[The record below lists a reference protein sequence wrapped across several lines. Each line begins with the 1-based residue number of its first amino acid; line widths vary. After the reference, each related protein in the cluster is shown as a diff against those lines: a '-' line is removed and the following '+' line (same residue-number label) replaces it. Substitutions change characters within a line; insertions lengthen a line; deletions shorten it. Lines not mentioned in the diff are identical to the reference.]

1 MSLRAELKAGLARLN
16 LTLDA
21 PRVEALLAY
30 LDLMAKWN
38 RVYNLTAIA
47 DHKRMLSHHLLDSL
61 AVLPHIDAGHLLD
74 VGSGAGLPGIPLAL
88 ARPELKLTLLEAS
101 QKKAAF
107 LQQAAI
113 ELKLD
118 NVEAVHARAE
128 DYRPR
133 SPFPRI
139 ISRAFSELAD
149 FVRLTS
155 HLLAEGGRWLA
166 MKGRN
171 PQAEIGR
178 LYGAR
183 VVEVVRLS
191 VPGLNAERHLVILE
205 RA

>member
-1 MSLRAELKAGLARLN
+1 MTPRAELEAGLARLG

-21 PRVEALLAY
+21 SSVEGLLTY
-30 LDLMAKWN
+30 LDLLVKWN
-38 RVYNLTAIA
+38 RVYNLTAIT
-47 DHKRMLSHHLLDSL
+47 DPKRMVSHHLLDSL
-61 AVLPHIDAGHLLD
+61 AVLPHLDAERLLD

-88 ARPELKLTLLEAS
+88 ARPELEVTLLEAS

-113 ELKLD
+113 ELKLS

-139 ISRAFSELAD
+139 VSRAFSELSD
-149 FVRLTS
+149 FVRLTT
-155 HLLAEGGRWLA
+155 HLLAQGGRWLA
-166 MKGRN
+166 MKGLY

-178 LYGAR
+178 LQGAR
-183 VVEVVRLS
+183 VIEVVRLA

>member
-1 MSLRAELKAGLARLN
+1 MNQRARLEAGLARLN

-38 RVYNLTAIA
+38 RVYNLTSIV
-47 DHKRMLSHHLLDSL
+47 DPERMISHHLLDSL
-61 AVLPHIDAGHLLD
+61 AVLPHIDAECLLD

-101 QKKAAF
+101 QKKVAF
-107 LQQAAI
+107 LQQVAI
-113 ELKLD
+113 QLRLD

-133 SPFPRI
+133 SSFPRI
-139 ISRAFSELAD
+139 ISRAFREIAE

-171 PQAEIGR
+171 PQSEISR
-178 LYGAR
+178 LYGAQ
-183 VVEVVRLS
+183 VVKVVPLA